1 MKFIKLLLIGFL
13 LSDAIPSYS
22 EDILIGTI
30 ESSEESKIDKLK
42 KIVVT
47 ASRAETKL
55 EAMPQHTTLITKED
69 IEKSPA
75 QSVDQ
80 LLRNIPGITLPGT
93 SYQFKDPTGTS
104 VTVRG
109 MKSMSL
115 VMVDGVPVMDPL
127 FTTVQWAKIPMTTI
141 ERIEVIRGGT
151 SSWGN
156 MAAAGVINI
165 ITKASK
171 KDDGTLKLTAGNLE
185 TGTASISKNLTVSD
199 HLKINFALSGMTTD
213 GFNAAYPKN
222 RLNYNPGRGN
232 SPADQQN
239 FRLTGYYNPRDDLSA
254 IFRLGYTRY
263 YQDIGGY
270 EYGNNLQE
278 SPDIQMSVT
287 KLFDNN
293 EKLTANLWAQY
304 IEFNKQ
310 NGTGC
315 YAYISGSLLQCNSG
329 TAAAVTPSSNVY
341 QYLTQADNIKTH
353 EQGVSASYYKD
364 AGNLRSSFQY
374 GFDHRRI
381 AMKDDLNIYTS
392 SKSSTANNG
401 ANNIDVND
409 PLSANN
415 LSGVSRAKGTQVF
428 SGLFGQWVYSPLDPI
443 QITAAVRYDYF
454 ANIRAN
460 TSFYTAKTGVTTTY
474 NPDDSSRG
482 TINPSI
488 SGRYD
493 LNDSFAI
500 RGSLYQAFKAPGL
513 NNLYRSYLGSSN
525 SVANPDLKPQKLVG
539 REIGADLKG
548 KNYSIGATF
557 FFNTIDSFIGTYSIS
572 EPSNAAALAGIPL
585 AVQSICGSQWRQDGD
600 GGNCGHKA
608 TSYYSNGRDV
618 LSRGLELDFK
628 VDLKENLKFAGY
640 YVHND
645 IYYSSEYG
653 GPTDRTG
660 IQLALAPQDVFGANL
675 TWKPDSK
682 WTLYGQA
689 RYSGRFANYMWKDNA
704 SSTINDWQGAYTI
717 VDLNASYKFNQDINL
732 FAAVNNVFDKQYSE
746 GGQTQS
752 NTASYANF
760 REMPRTGTIGLQ
772 INF

>member
-30 ESSEESKIDKLK
+30 ESSEGSKIDQLE

-55 EAMPQHTTLITKED
+55 EAMPQHTTLITRED

-185 TGTASISKNLTVSD
+185 TGTALISKNLTVSD

-232 SPADQQN
+232 SPADQQS
-239 FRLTGYYNPRDDLSA
+239 FRLTGYFNPSEDFSA
-254 IFRLGYTRY
+254 IFKIGYTRY

-278 SPDIQMSVT
+278 TPDIQMSVT

-310 NGTGC
+310 NGQGC
-315 YAYISGSLLQCNSG
+315 YTNSSTDGSKCSSG
-329 TAAAVTPSSNVY
+329 TTLLTPTSSVY

-353 EQGVSASYYKD
+353 EEGISASYSKD
-364 AGNLRSSFQY
+364 ALNIRSSFQY

-381 AMKDDLNIYTS
+381 AMKDDLNIYS
-392 SKSSTANNG
+392 QASTGVDLNN
-401 ANNIDVND
+401 
-409 PLSANN
+409 PLSPSN
-415 LSGVSRAKGTQVF
+415 LSGISRAKGTQVF
-428 SGLFGQWVYSPLDPI
+428 SGLFGQWIYTPIDQI
-443 QITAAVRYDYF
+443 QITTSARYDYYT
-454 ANIRAN
+454 NIRAN
-460 TSFYTAKTGVTTTY
+460 TSFTTLATNTTTVN

-539 REIGADLKG
+539 REIGIDWKG
-548 KNYSIGATF
+548 KNYTLGATF
-557 FFNTIDSFIGTYSIS
+557 FFNTIDSFIGTYTIS
-572 EPSNAAALAGIPL
+572 KPTLAEFSSLPIP
-585 AVQSICGSQWRQDGD
+585 VQSICGSAWNTTNL
-600 GGNCGHKA
+600 GGNCGA
-608 TSYYSNGRDV
+608 STLYYSNGRDV

-675 TWKPDSK
+675 TWTPDSK

-689 RYSGRFANYMWKDNA
+689 RYSGRFANYMWKNNA

-732 FAAVNNVFDKQYSE
+732 FAAVNNIFDKQYSE
-746 GGQTQS
+746 GGQTKA

-760 REMPRTGTIGLQ
+760 REMPRTGTVGLQ